1 MILALTILDAAL
13 AIGVIVIIMMQSGKA
28 SGLGALGGGGGSQAL
43 FGQKKS
49 KDEMLAK
56 LTTYLAGSWMAVTLL
71 LTILSR
77 RMG

>member
-13 AIGVIVIIMMQSGKA
+13 AIGVVVTIMMQSGKA

-49 KDEMLAK
+49 KEEMLAK

>member
-1 MILALTILDAAL
+1 MLLALTILDAAL
-13 AIGVIVIIMMQSGKA
+13 AIGVVITVMMQSSKA
-28 SGLGALGGGGGSQAL
+28 SGLGALGGGGAQTL

-56 LTTYLAGSWMAVTLL
+56 LTKYLAGAWMAVTLL
-71 LTILSR
+71 LTILNR

>member
-13 AIGVIVIIMMQSGKA
+13 AVGVIVTVMMQSSKA
-28 SGLGALGGGGGSQAL
+28 SGLGTIGGGAQTF

-49 KDEMLAK
+49 KDEMLAR
-56 LTTYLAGSWMAVTLL
+56 LTKYLAGSWMAVTLL
-71 LTILSR
+71 LTILNR

>member
-13 AIGVIVIIMMQSGKA
+13 AIGVIVVVMMQSGKA
-28 SGLGALGGGGGSQAL
+28 TGFTALGGGGPQGGL
-43 FGQKKS
+43 LGKK
-49 KDEMLAK
+49 KNKEEMLAR

-71 LTILSR
+71 LTILNR